1 MKSGGVGVWGQVPMP
16 EQPALTD
23 AEAQAVAKWILG
35 GAK

>member
-1 MKSGGVGVWGQVPMP
+1 MP